1 MKEFFKDWKK
11 TYWLIIISLLLVPFT
26 KSFIIG
32 IQKVINSIVENT
44 EYKSSLTVLNEE
56 NKKLKNKVMY
66 YKSEKGTKALV
77 KDRLN
82 KVEDGE
88 YIIKY
93 KKN

>member
-1 MKEFFKDWKK
+1 MNWKK
-11 TYWLIIISLLLVPFT
+11 TYWLIIITLLLVPLT
-26 KSFIIG
+26 KSFFIG
-32 IQKVINSIVENT
+32 VQKVVSSIIENAK
-44 EYKSSLTVLNEE
+44 YKSSLTVLNEE
-56 NKKLKNKVMY
+56 NKKLQNKVMY

-93 KKN
+93 KMN

>member
-1 MKEFFKDWKK
+1 MSWKK
-11 TYWLIIISLLLVPFT
+11 TYWLIIITLLLVPLT
-26 KSFIIG
+26 KSFFIG
-32 IQKVINSIVENT
+32 VQKVVSSIIENAK
-44 EYKSSLTVLNEE
+44 YKSSLTVLNEE
-56 NKKLKNKVMY
+56 NKKLQNKVMY

-93 KKN
+93 KMN